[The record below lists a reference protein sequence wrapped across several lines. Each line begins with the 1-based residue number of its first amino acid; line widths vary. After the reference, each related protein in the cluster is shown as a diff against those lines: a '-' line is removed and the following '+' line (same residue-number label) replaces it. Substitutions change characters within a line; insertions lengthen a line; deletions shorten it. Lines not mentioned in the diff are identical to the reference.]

1 MADGSSLRWT
11 ALAGLSFG
19 AVGAGLVAAFSVAP
33 WSGAAWESRALAL
46 VALGVGAVGACC
58 WLAVVERVGRWRLRR
73 RGALAGA
80 LAGVFGPAGFVLA
93 ASLFGEA
100 LGGTAGPVERVGA
113 ALFVG
118 LVNLLYVGWLALPL
132 GTATGY
138 LLGRRR
144 ETAPERRP
152 L

>member
-1 MADGSSLRWT
+1 MADELSLRWA
-11 ALAGLSFG
+11 ALAGLLFG
-19 AVGAGLVAAFSVAP
+19 AVGAGVVAAFSVVP
-33 WSGAAWESRALAL
+33 WDGAAWDGHMLAV

-58 WLAVVERVGRWRLRR
+58 WLVVVEGTGHWRLRN
-73 RGALAGA
+73 RGALAGT
-80 LAGVFGPAGFVLA
+80 LTGVFGPAGFVLA

-138 LLGRRR
+138 LLGRQR
-144 ETAPERRP
+144 ETPSDRNP
-152 L
+152 I